1 MARRKKLIDKQVKK
15 KVDGRCY
22 FCPVDE
28 YELLDVHRIIEGA
41 DGGEYTD
48 HNTIVACALC
58 HRRIHSGEI
67 KIDRKY
73 FSTSG
78 RWVLHYW
85 KDGQEFWD

>member
-1 MARRKKLIDKQVKK
+1 MARRKLINKVTAKK
-15 KVDGRCY
+15 SIGKCY
-22 FCPVDE
+22 FCDCDN
-28 YELLDVHRIIEGA
+28 YALLDVHRIVEGSQ
-41 DGGEYTD
+41 GGKYTD
-48 HNTIVACALC
+48 FNTIVACALC
-58 HRRIHSGEI
+58 HRKIHAGEI